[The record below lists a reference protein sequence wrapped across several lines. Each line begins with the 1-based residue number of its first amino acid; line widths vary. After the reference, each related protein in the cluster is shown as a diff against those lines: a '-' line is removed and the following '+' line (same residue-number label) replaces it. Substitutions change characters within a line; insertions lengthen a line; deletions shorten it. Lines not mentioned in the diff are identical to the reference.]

1 MKNTYIKKNKLDEKL
16 KDQFFFGDKYIDNL
30 DKTIKEFEPSRLN
43 IVTMKGS

>member
-1 MKNTYIKKNKLDEKL
+1 MKNL
-16 KDQFFFGDKYIDNL
+16 KINFFFGDKYIDNL